1 MITLSFTI
9 SNDNNPNEY
18 KATARIYMLMI
29 TPGLQ
34 VLLSTQLVQ
43 KRDSVML
50 GLQCPQSIPVLGPLQ
65 ESISE
70 QLLLLWQ
77 Q

>member
-1 MITLSFTI
+1 MRTLSFTI

-18 KATARIYMLMI
+18 TATVRIYMLMI
-29 TPGLQ
+29 IPGLQ
-34 VLLSTQLVQ
+34 VLLSTQLVE

-50 GLQCPQSIPVLGPLQ
+50 GPQCPQSIPDLRPLQ

-70 QLLLLWQ
+70 QLSLL
-77 Q
+77 